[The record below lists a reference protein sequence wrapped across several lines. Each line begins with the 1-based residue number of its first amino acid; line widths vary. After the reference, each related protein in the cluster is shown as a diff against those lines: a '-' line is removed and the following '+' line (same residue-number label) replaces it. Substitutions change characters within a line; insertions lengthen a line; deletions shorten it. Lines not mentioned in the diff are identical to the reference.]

1 MPSISGYHHL
11 SLTVTDLGRSAEWY
25 REVLGFTTDTEFEG
39 AGFRRVRLR
48 RPDGDVTLTL
58 TCHDRGSADSFSE
71 LRTGMDHVAF
81 LVPSVDDVNGWKRR
95 FEELGVKHSEI
106 KATAT
111 GLGALIT
118 LRDPDDIQLE
128 VFASG
133 G

>member
-11 SLTVTDLGRSAEWY
+11 SLTVTDLGKSAQWY
-25 REVLGFTTDTEFEG
+25 REVLGFETDAEFEG

-48 RPDGDVTLTL
+48 RAEANVTLTL

-81 LVPSVDDVNGWKRR
+81 LVASADAVEAWKQR
-95 FEELGVKHSEI
+95 FDELGVTHSEV
-106 KATAT
+106 KATGT
-111 GLGALIT
+111 GSGALVT
-118 LRDPDDIQLE
+118 LRDPDNIQLE
-128 VFASG
+128 VFAPG